1 MSASLKAGLIGAGV
15 AIVLSLLSLVPCLG
29 CITVILALALYVG
42 VGVLAAHWMET
53 PRDAGKGA
61 GSGAVA
67 GLITAFGNGLTTII
81 INAFRFT
88 VGGGQ
93 AMIRQQLRQLPPQI
107 LQQWRDL
114 GLNPDVLANPGL
126 IVGASAIGCG
136 IAMVVAAGLGAAG
149 GAIYA
154 SASKGASE
162 PVTPP
167 EPGP

>member
-1 MSASLKAGLIGAGV
+1 MHPHESPSVEDRGLSRLPAGGGIWAQ
-15 AIVLSLLSLVPCLG
+15 
-29 CITVILALALYVG
+29 VG
-42 VGVLAAHWMET
+42 GQPGFRL
-53 PRDAGKGA
+53 
-61 GSGAVA
+61 A

-81 INAFRFT
+81 ITAFRFT

-93 AMIRQQLRQLPPQI
+93 AMIRQQLRQLPPEI

-149 GAIYA
+149 GAIYVSLSRRESTLA
-154 SASKGASE
+154 
-162 PVTPP
+162 TPP
-167 EPGP
+167 EQTL